1 MKAIKNVLSSA
12 VAAQKVQGEQGKGG
26 VPLKQQPHICREIEE
41 GKTVE
46 ERQEDRKRCRLL
58 LFDVSVPLLVF
69 YLLLVNLCNVF
80 AEITNL
86 QSGK

>member
-1 MKAIKNVLSSA
+1 MKAIKNLVHSA

-26 VPLKQQPHICREIEE
+26 VPLKRQPHICREIEE

-58 LFDVSVPLLVF
+58 LFDVSVPLLVL
-69 YLLLVNLCNVF
+69 YLVLVDLSKVF
-80 AEITNL
+80 AEITSL